1 MTDAC
6 EYGRA
11 LFALA
16 EESGRTETILA
27 DLNTARSAFE
37 SAPEYAS
44 LLDTPALSK
53 AERLA
58 LVDEAFSAL
67 DEYVKNT
74 LRILC
79 EKRLA
84 HLFPSAVKA
93 FCEDYDRTRGIERVE
108 AVTAIAMS
116 EEQLAA
122 MKAKLEKIT
131 GKTIVIKST
140 VDPSILGGVKLRY
153 MGVQLDG
160 SVKTKLDSFSK
171 ALSNTVI

>member
-1 MTDAC
+1 MHI
-6 EYGRA
+6 
-11 LFALA
+11 
-16 EESGRTETILA
+16 S
-27 DLNTARSAFE
+27 
-37 SAPEYAS
+37 
-44 LLDTPALSK
+44 
-53 AERLA
+53 
-58 LVDEAFSAL
+58 
-67 DEYVKNT
+67 
-74 LRILC
+74 
-79 EKRLA
+79 
-84 HLFPSAVKA
+84 SAVKA

-160 SVKTKLDSFSK
+160 SVKTKLDSFSE